1 VLFLGLTTAF
11 CVVYLYYNMR
21 LVAFAGGRSLGSEWS
36 GLVSSVVSWFGRR
49 GFGVVVGDSF
59 GADFLV
65 ASACSRLG
73 VPCLVV
79 APPRPWSRLSF
90 VASGQVPAGVLVASA
105 LVPPSLPLS
114 RRLSQRSR
122 VVASFSSVGV
132 VFGGGRGSLG
142 VFARAVL
149 SSGGRVLW
157 FPCGVPLS
165 TLSSFGLSVSRSVSF
180 GGSVAYLLSL

>member
-1 VLFLGLTTAF
+1 
-11 CVVYLYYNMR
+11 MR
-21 LVAFAGGRSLGSEWS
+21 VAFAGGRSLGSEWS
-36 GLVSSVVSWFGRR
+36 DLVSSVVSWFGQR
-49 GFGVVVGDSF
+49 GYSAVVGDSW

-65 ASACSRLG
+65 ASACSSLG

-90 VASGQVPAGVLVASA
+90 VGAGRVPSGVSVASA

-114 RRLSQRSR
+114 ARLSRRSR

-142 VFARAVL
+142 VFARSLL
-149 SSGGRVLW
+149 SRGGRVLW
-157 FPCGVPLS
+157 FPCGVS
-165 TLSSFGLSVSRSVSF
+165 VSSLSSFGLSVSRSVSF